1 MLPDFVAV
9 CETFD
14 NENISDAYLGLVSYE
29 MIVRKDGRDTTN
41 GRARGLIIYSREGL
55 KASPMIIAGGNTF
68 TECAGISI
76 PWGRGEI
83 LKLVLVYRPPAVPGS
98 GADGGIL

>member
-9 CETFD
+9 CETFA
-14 NENISDAYLGLVSYE
+14 NENISDAYLGLVGYE

-41 GRARGLIIYSREGL
+41 GRTRGLIIYSREGL
-55 KASPMIIAGGNTF
+55 KASPLNIAGGNTF

-83 LKLVLVYRPPAVPGS
+83 LKLVLVYRPPAAPGS
-98 GADGGIL
+98 EADGGIL